1 MSGRIPRRSILC
13 GASLAANPTPLL
25 PAWDGVKATQDL
37 NDRFQSAQKAFAS
50 LKDQPEIAKSVLM
63 ALSDHLTK
71 PLNAQQVVVHPGFV
85 ALFWG
90 IVDFLDLKAKDLR
103 TKSPPSLVAAHRFA
117 QILVRMQN
125 EQELKAKSIPAPSSK
140 RGKKSKAIIPSSDED
155 SDDKSVQIIE
165 ADVLMDDPNKS
176 AELKEARGSQSSM
189 HAPTAVELVDTGRG
203 TKRKA
208 PVRKAA
214 TRASTVSIPYSD
226 VPGMDTSSLVYFKA
240 MIVLSKA
247 AAASATTS
255 TSTSTGKRIR
265 IELAITNLAEESA
278 AEVTQRLLDSQQISR
293 LTSLVPFFA
302 LDSLAPPQLISIGNF
317 LRSELSTLSHAV
329 KYYSKQYDF
338 VQQQLEDVNCA
349 HMAKLAL
356 NDPPE
361 TASEVAPAAGPSSE
375 VINSPPE
382 VDSTA
387 LVPSG
392 NLLDM

>member
-1 MSGRIPRRSILC
+1 MSGRIPRRSILR
-13 GASLAANPTPLL
+13 GASPVANPTPLL
-25 PAWDGVKATQDL
+25 PAWDRVKATQDL

-71 PLNAQQVVVHPGFV
+71 PLNAQQVVVHLGFM
-85 ALFWG
+85 ALFRG
-90 IVDFLDLKAKDLR
+90 IVDFLDLKAKDLH
-103 TKSPPSLVAAHRFA
+103 TESPPSLVAAHWFA

-125 EQELKAKSIPAPSSK
+125 EQELKAKSIPALSSK

-155 SDDKSVQIIE
+155 SDDESVQIIE

-189 HAPTAVELVDTGRG
+189 HAPTATEPVDTGRG

-214 TRASTVSIPYSD
+214 THAST
-226 VPGMDTSSLVYFKA
+226 
-240 MIVLSKA
+240 A

-255 TSTSTGKRIR
+255 TSTSTGKRVR
-265 IELAITNLAEESA
+265 IEPAITNLAEESA
-278 AEVTQRLLDSQQISR
+278 AEVTQRLLDSQQISW
-293 LTSLVPFFA
+293 LTSLVSFFA

-338 VQQQLEDVNCA
+338 VQQQLEDVNRA

-356 NDPPE
+356 NNPPE

>member
-1 MSGRIPRRSILC
+1 
-13 GASLAANPTPLL
+13 
-25 PAWDGVKATQDL
+25 
-37 NDRFQSAQKAFAS
+37 
-50 LKDQPEIAKSVLM
+50 
-63 ALSDHLTK
+63 
-71 PLNAQQVVVHPGFV
+71 
-85 ALFWG
+85 
-90 IVDFLDLKAKDLR
+90 
-103 TKSPPSLVAAHRFA
+103 
-117 QILVRMQN
+117 
-125 EQELKAKSIPAPSSK
+125 
-140 RGKKSKAIIPSSDED
+140 
-155 SDDKSVQIIE
+155 
-165 ADVLMDDPNKS
+165 
-176 AELKEARGSQSSM
+176 
-189 HAPTAVELVDTGRG
+189 
-203 TKRKA
+203 
-208 PVRKAA
+208 
-214 TRASTVSIPYSD
+214 
-226 VPGMDTSSLVYFKA
+226 

-255 TSTSTGKRIR
+255 TSTSTGKHVR
-265 IELAITNLAEESA
+265 IEPAITNLAEESA

-338 VQQQLEDVNCA
+338 VQQQLEDVNRA

-356 NDPPE
+356 NNLPE
-361 TASEVAPAAGPSSE
+361 TASEAAPAAGPSSE